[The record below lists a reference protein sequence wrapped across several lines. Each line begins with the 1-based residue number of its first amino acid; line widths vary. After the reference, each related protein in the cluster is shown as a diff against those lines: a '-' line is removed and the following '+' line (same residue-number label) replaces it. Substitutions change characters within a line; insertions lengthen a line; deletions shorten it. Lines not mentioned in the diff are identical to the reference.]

1 MRIYEQFLKLARK
14 LKKNWK
20 VMVFLLNLQRN
31 FNRIQTLTN
40 HCNNIGYE
48 DKALSDDG
56 NPRSGHCYDEYDD
69 DIVREGGQSHT
80 SAQRYRGGAAARH
93 SDCRMTM
100 RLPPRM

>member
-1 MRIYEQFLKLARK
+1 
-14 LKKNWK
+14 
-20 VMVFLLNLQRN
+20 MVFLLNLQRN

-80 SAQRYRGGAAARH
+80 SAQRYMGRSEAHIHLAGHTVCNRRDACQRR
-93 SDCRMTM
+93 D
-100 RLPPRM
+100 